1 MRFFALWPRDL
12 LIKEISMWYQKLYKI
27 VLRFSNRGFLLYT
40 YRVDDG
46 IWDGNPMEISNHETL
61 GIPNDNG
68 IPR

>member
-27 VLRFSNRGFLLYT
+27 VLRFSN

-61 GIPNDNG
+61 GIPNENG